1 LLQNTS
7 TGTWGDQIV
16 SFMRDTVIN
25 TSKMPF
31 EYMYAWAGGG
41 EMERGRVNGLL
52 QAMQSMGK

>member
-1 LLQNTS
+1 ML
-7 TGTWGDQIV
+7 
-16 SFMRDTVIN
+16 FMRDSVIN

-52 QAMQSMGK
+52 QAMQCMGK